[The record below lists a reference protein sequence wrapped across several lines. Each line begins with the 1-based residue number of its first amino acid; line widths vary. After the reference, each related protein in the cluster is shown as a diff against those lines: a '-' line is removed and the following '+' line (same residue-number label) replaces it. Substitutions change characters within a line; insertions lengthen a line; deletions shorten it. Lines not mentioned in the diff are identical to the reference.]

1 MPAQKAKSGLMAK
14 YGAKL
19 DKAVQDHAADPIDYG
34 YQRLPGGILGGIA
47 RLDKCYFDIYKD
59 GKNKGEYYFRAT
71 GIVVSPKSVS
81 TPSGEMQVEGLV
93 TSIMHPVC
101 DTAKSNGEP
110 VSQDQHVADI
120 LNEMK
125 KLGADTEGASGADL
139 ETLAA
144 ALQESKPYFRF
155 KTEEGKAT
163 PQYPTPRV
171 FENWLGNKGLE
182 DYTADESPGGGVQD
196 DTDGGG
202 DEPPTKDTESDE
214 APGDHE
220 LDELVEKANAEDED
234 AINRLV
240 ELAREAGIDDETI
253 TGAEGWSEVADM
265 IRGAGGDDEEEVEE
279 EEEEEGPRVPA
290 KGDPC
295 NHKVIDP
302 KTKKP
307 AINPKTKK
315 LLKPVACEVVA
326 VDKKTETVTLKN
338 LDDGKTLYKG
348 IPFADLIWDD

>member
-19 DKAVQDHAADPIDYG
+19 DKAVQEHAADPIDYG
-34 YQRLPGGILGGIA
+34 YQRLPSGILGGIA
-47 RLDKCYFDIYKD
+47 RLDKCYFDVYKD

-101 DTAKSNGEP
+101 DTVKSNGEP

-155 KTEEGKAT
+155 KTEEGKVT

-182 DYTADESPGGGVQD
+182 DYTADEAPGGGVE
-196 DTDGGG
+196 DGTQAASSDAASLVGG
-202 DEPPTKDTESDE
+202 SSSPPPS
-214 APGDHE
+214 PGDHE

-234 AINRLV
+234 AINRLA

-265 IRGAGGDDEEEVEE
+265 IRGAGGEEE

-307 AINPKTKK
+307 AVDPKTKK
-315 LLKPVACEVVA
+315 PLKPVACEVVA
-326 VDKKTETVTLKN
+326 VDKKAETVTLKN

-348 IPFADLIWDD
+348 VPFADLIWDD